1 MTAAPLRMR
10 TARFAELTG
19 AEVYGLCRLRVDVFV
34 VEQQC
39 PYPEL
44 DGRDV
49 EPGTVHLWFADEDGG
64 IAATIR
70 VLDDGDTRAIGRVA
84 TAAAHRGEGL
94 AARLIE
100 AGIALCE
107 DVPITLGAQAHLEG
121 WYARFGFVRSGPGY
135 VEDGIPHV
143 PMRRAPAASD
153 PPAPPWR
160 PGPEAR
166 REPLTAAVQGP
177 AASSRVAGGTGVLH
191 EEDGVLPLLRTA
203 ADRLEALAART
214 TPGDWRVG
222 GLLAT
227 RPEVVAHSAE
237 GGTEH
242 VAEARAGTGAWI
254 AALSPALAAPLA
266 GWLRAA
272 AAGGPVDPA
281 AEAFA
286 RALLARLP

>member
-44 DGRDV
+44 DGRDL
-49 EPGTVHLWFADEDGG
+49 EPATVHLWFEDDDGG
-64 IAATIR
+64 VAATIR
-70 VLDDGDTRAIGRVA
+70 VLDDGGTRAIGRVA

-94 AARLIE
+94 AARLVE
-100 AGIALCE
+100 AGIALC
-107 DVPITLGAQAHLEG
+107 DGVPVTLGAQAHLEG
-121 WYARFGFVRSGPGY
+121 WYARFGFVRSGAGY

-143 PMRRAPAASD
+143 PMRREPTAASK
-153 PPAPPWR
+153 
-160 PGPEAR
+160 
-166 REPLTAAVQGP
+166 GP
-177 AASSRVAGGTGVLH
+177 AASSRVAGREGVLH
-191 EEDGVLPLLRTA
+191 EEDGVLLLLRTA

-214 TPGDWRVG
+214 TPGDWRAG

-227 RPEVVAHSAE
+227 RPEVVAHSPD

-254 AALSPALAAPLA
+254 AALSPALAAPLSA
-266 GWLRAA
+266 WLRAA
-272 AAGGPVDPA
+272 ARGPVDPA
-281 AEAFA
+281 AETFA